1 MEAVLKDIGAWDESG
16 QKVIEVLNKI
26 DLLPVDEYRQL
37 VARKKRQETQWP
49 VSSLTG
55 EGIDALLSCVEC
67 HMNQNKIEVQ
77 LKIPVTEGAVIAS
90 LYRKGQVLSRLDTD
104 EMVLMRVLLMPK
116 DVGAYQKYIALS

>member
-1 MEAVLKDIGAWDESG
+1 M
-16 QKVIEVLNKI
+16 
-26 DLLPVDEYRQL
+26 
-37 VARKKRQETQWP
+37 
-49 VSSLTG
+49 
-55 EGIDALLSCVEC
+55 
-67 HMNQNKIEVQ
+67 EVQ